1 MKYKLLEKN
10 VPHFLFYNVKNIKK
24 KYRGSNSYL
33 KTITGIV
40 TCLLFLFPLPAFGD
54 LLPLNELIAK
64 TQERY
69 EKTEDLKAQFTQEV
83 TIKAMNKTEREEGVL
98 YVKNP
103 RRMLW
108 SYSKPKAKKLII
120 NPKKAWLYLPDDHA
134 AYIQDT
140 ENIYKSKL
148 AVKFLSGIAKLSE
161 DFHVEFSRPEPVDG
175 SGDYLLTLTPKVS
188 EAGIDK
194 LFLTIDKDTFQI
206 IQCRFT
212 DLYGNITRIRLTDIK
227 INNNLDDKLFNFKP
241 PSGVEILNM
250 P

>member
-1 MKYKLLEKN
+1 MRYKLSKKN
-10 VPHFLFYNVKNIKK
+10 VPHSLVKIIKK
-24 KYRGSNSYL
+24 EYRRRNSYL
-33 KTITGIV
+33 NTITGIV
-40 TCLLFLFPLPAFGD
+40 TCLLLFSSLPAFGD

-69 EKTEDLKAQFTQEV
+69 EKTVDLKAQFIQEV

-120 NPKKAWLYLPDDHA
+120 NPKKAWLYIPDDHA
-134 AYIQDT
+134 VYVQDT

-148 AVKFLSGIAKLSE
+148 AVKFLSGIGKLSE
-161 DFHVEFSRPEPVDG
+161 DFHVGFSRPEPVDG
-175 SGDYLLTLTPKVS
+175 NGNYQLTLTPKAS
-188 EAGIDK
+188 ETGINK

-206 IQCRFT
+206 IQCSFT

-227 INNNLDDKLFNFKP
+227 INNKLDDKLFSFKP
-241 PSGVEILNM
+241 PSGVEIFNM